1 MVNIENFPH
10 VKTENQTADVT
21 AGQEEKI
28 FFYLSVGL
36 GALSGLLLIALV
48 VSVLFHRL
56 ATLKV
61 NYQKSNTNNDTGIYF
76 IFIKGKQI

>member
-10 VKTENQTADVT
+10 VETENQTADVT

-28 FFYLSVGL
+28 FLYLSVGL
-36 GALSGLLLIALV
+36 GVLSGLLLIALV

-56 ATLKV
+56 ATFTV
-61 NYQKSNTNNDTGIYF
+61 NYQKSNIIKDTGIYF
-76 IFIKGKQI
+76 IFIK